1 MTWNSYS
8 WDDTDPIYFDNIG
21 WTLFE
26 NYETDEL
33 SPKRKSS
40 ESKAGNEKLA
50 KLEEE
55 SETMT

>member
-1 MTWNSYS
+1 MVT
-8 WDDTDPIYFDNIG
+8 
-21 WTLFE
+21 E